1 MKALFIILFLISF
14 CGYSQVDTLQ
24 IKSLFYTQYDIAS
37 KNAPKLVDVDA
48 AIITGE
54 NLYDALANK
63 VNMSYY
69 LSDLYYTKAT
79 SFTNQSSGLSGVKSR
94 GYVAKIERL
103 ELLEKS
109 KIYMK
114 YFIDNYTVKDEVYR
128 GAQTRLLRIE
138 SKLNDQ

>member
-1 MKALFIILFLISF
+1 MKALLIILFLISF

-69 LSDLYYTKAT
+69 LSDL
-79 SFTNQSSGLSGVKSR
+79 
-94 GYVAKIERL
+94 